1 MKFKVITLFP
11 EFIKTLE
18 NYSIIGRAIG
28 KGLIRVEPINLRD
41 FGLGSYKQVDDKP
54 YGGGVGMLLR
64 VDVLHQAIQK
74 ASTGWRTKSKNRRVI
89 LISPDGK
96 TFNQAKAEELISLN
110 EIVLVCGHYEGFD
123 KRVEEFV
130 DEKISVGNYIVSGG
144 ELPAMTIIDAISRLI
159 PGVLGKDES
168 KQDESFSQIDSKRY
182 FEYPQYTRPEEFMGK
197 KVPDVLISGNHK
209 EIEGWRKQNRKPI
222 DPHTFQ
228 RQT

>member
-18 NYSIIGRAIG
+18 NYSVIGRAAN
-28 KGLIRVEPINLRD
+28 KGIIKIEPINLRD

-54 YGGGVGMLLR
+54 YGGGPGMLLR

-74 ASTGWRTKSKNRRVI
+74 ANLRSSKNRRII
-89 LISPDGK
+89 LLSPDGK
-96 TFNQAKAEELISLN
+96 TFDQAKAEELTNFN

-123 KRVEEFV
+123 ARVEDFV

-144 ELPAMTIIDAISRLI
+144 ELPALTVIDAVSRLI

-168 KQDESFSQIDSKRY
+168 NQDESFSQKDDERY
-182 FEYPQYTRPEEFMGK
+182 LEYPQYTRPEEFRGK
-197 KVPDVLISGNHK
+197 KVPDILISGDHQ
-209 EIEGWRKQNRKPI
+209 EIEKWRKQSRKPI
-222 DPHTFQ
+222 DL
-228 RQT
+228 

>member
-1 MKFKVITLFP
+1 MKFKVVTLFP
-11 EFIKTLE
+11 EFIDQLR
-18 NYSIIGRAIG
+18 NYSVIGRAIRTG
-28 KGLIRVEPINLRD
+28 KIEIETINLRD

-74 ASTGWRTKSKNRRVI
+74 ATAPWQAKSKNHRII

-96 TFNQAKAEELISLN
+96 TFDQVKAEKLANLN
-110 EIVLVCGHYEGFD
+110 EIILICGHYEGFD
-123 KRVEEFV
+123 RRVEKFV

-144 ELPAMTIIDAISRLI
+144 ELPAMIIIDAISRLI

-168 KQDESFSQIDSKRY
+168 NQDESFSQKDGKRY

-209 EIEGWRKQNRKPI
+209 KIDDWRKHNRKSI
-222 DPHTFQ
+222 DS
-228 RQT
+228 